1 MSLVF
6 VFVCLVVLITN
17 TFKFVTSQIN
27 LVLLHVY
34 LTVKPKE
41 MTYANMA
48 DHCRPTENWV
58 QNCGPPVVVAVD
70 CQCEK
75 PLGYQWWRTNFT
87 SVPNHCQPTR
97 NWVQDQWTTSG
108 IGSRLPVCETTGLPV
123 VKILFDQCV
132 EPLSAH

>member
-58 QNCGPPVVVAVD
+58 QN
-70 CQCEK
+70 
-75 PLGYQWWRTNFT
+75 
-87 SVPNHCQPTR
+87 
-97 NWVQDQWTTSG
+97 QWTTSG
-108 IGSRLPVCETTGLPV
+108 IGSRLPMWETIGLPV
-123 VKILFDQCV
+123 VKNKF
-132 EPLSAH
+132 